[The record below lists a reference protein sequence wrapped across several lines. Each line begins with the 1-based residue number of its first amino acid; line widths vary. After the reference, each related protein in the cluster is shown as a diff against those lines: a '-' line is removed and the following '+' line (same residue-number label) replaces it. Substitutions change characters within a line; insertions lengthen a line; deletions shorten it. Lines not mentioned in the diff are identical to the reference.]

1 KKARR
6 SDGMNNKFE
15 IRGDVTAIFLKRRD
29 GTILETLIDTV
40 DLPKAQEFPN
50 LWYAVW
56 REDTQSFCV
65 HGNIRRGGGKRDTHL
80 LHRWITG
87 AKKGQVVD
95 HINHDTLDNR
105 RVNLRVVTDLENQQ
119 NRIKPQRNNTSGIP
133 GVTWAKH
140 KQKWKAQIQ
149 IYGRNKHLGYF
160 DKKEDAAIAAIMAR
174 LKYHAIPEQNKKYL
188 FAFIKDAAVV

>member
-1 KKARR
+1 
-6 SDGMNNKFE
+6 MNNKFE

-105 RVNLRVVTDLENQQ
+105 RANLRLVTDLENQQ
-119 NRIKPQRNNTSGIP
+119 NRIKAQKNNTSGIP
-133 GVTWAKH
+133 GVVWAKD
-140 KQKWKAQIQ
+140 KKRWKAQICVR
-149 IYGRNKHLGYF
+149 GTNKHIGYF
-160 DKKEDAAIAAIMAR
+160 SKKDDAARAAIHAR
-174 LKYHAIPEQNKKYL
+174 LKYHAIPEQNKEYL
-188 FAFIKDAAVV
+188 LSFLDDVAVI